1 MFVFLSVLFV
11 SSQVEERDVPS
22 ELVPQVEEKYSE
34 LVETVANID
43 EELGEM
49 FLSDKRPTREQ
60 LNVSAQYCTCMLF
73 RITRLHNV
81 HLLQSQICV
90 LL

>member
-60 LNVSAQYCTCMLF
+60 LNVSALYCTCM
-73 RITRLHNV
+73 HV
-81 HLLQSQICV
+81 
-90 LL
+90 